1 MRWVRHDRSG
11 AEPVRISFAV
21 NHDVLTRKKTMNSQ
35 QRTAGVA
42 AGCVLTIFIFG
53 AGCGPAKNP
62 PSGDGKG
69 GNAPAQVVPVGA
81 ARVERVNLT
90 VTKVYS
96 GTLEGEEQANVVA
109 RISERVTG
117 LKVHVGETVRAGQV
131 TVLLDK
137 GGASSQYFQMQANF
151 TNQEKSLERMKSLY
165 KEGAVAL
172 QTLDGTQ
179 AAYDIARA
187 NFEAARSN
195 VELTTPI
202 DGVVTAVNVSLGDLT
217 TMGQVVV
224 TVAKINKMKV
234 TFDINE
240 TDVTNVS
247 LGQQVTVSSENSQA
261 SQVEGKIIQ
270 LSKSADIRSRSFE
283 IKAMFSNTAD
293 RWFKPG
299 VYVKVNVGV
308 SPHDKELVVPNP
320 AIQSDDT
327 GSQVYLIRNGR
338 AFRRQVRLGVSD
350 GERTAVLDGLA
361 EGDTVAT
368 VGVNNIHD
376 NGYVQVVS
384 Q

>member
-1 MRWVRHDRSG
+1 MRWVRHDKSG

-151 TNQEKSLERMKSLY
+151 TNQEKSL
-165 KEGAVAL
+165 
-172 QTLDGTQ
+172 
-179 AAYDIARA
+179 
-187 NFEAARSN
+187 
-195 VELTTPI
+195 
-202 DGVVTAVNVSLGDLT
+202 
-217 TMGQVVV
+217 
-224 TVAKINKMKV
+224 
-234 TFDINE
+234 
-240 TDVTNVS
+240 
-247 LGQQVTVSSENSQA
+247 
-261 SQVEGKIIQ
+261 
-270 LSKSADIRSRSFE
+270 
-283 IKAMFSNTAD
+283 
-293 RWFKPG
+293 
-299 VYVKVNVGV
+299 
-308 SPHDKELVVPNP
+308 
-320 AIQSDDT
+320 
-327 GSQVYLIRNGR
+327 
-338 AFRRQVRLGVSD
+338 
-350 GERTAVLDGLA
+350 
-361 EGDTVAT
+361 
-368 VGVNNIHD
+368 
-376 NGYVQVVS
+376 
-384 Q
+384 